1 MQRIDQ
7 HYYDAREPV
16 RSTFAAGLRDMFA
29 ACHDPL
35 PPKMEELI
43 RRLREHDDHAD

>member
-7 HYYDAREPV
+7 HHYDAREPV
-16 RSTFAAGLRDMFA
+16 STFAAGLRDMFA

-35 PPKMEELI
+35 PAKMEELI
-43 RRLREHDDHAD
+43 RRLREHEDD